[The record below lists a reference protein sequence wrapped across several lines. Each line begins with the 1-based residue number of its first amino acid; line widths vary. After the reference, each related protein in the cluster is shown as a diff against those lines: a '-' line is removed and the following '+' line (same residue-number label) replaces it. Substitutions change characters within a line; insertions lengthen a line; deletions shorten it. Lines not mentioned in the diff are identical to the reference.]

1 MQLFVL
7 NMHFECGSDGAV
19 LIHGDDII
27 FIGIESWVTS
37 KLLPGLASEFK
48 LTQCYVKRHEG
59 GSFEFLKR
67 LHVIDPGYSS
77 ITIYPE
83 PKHVTSMVEK
93 FTKANGK
100 PPRWCKTPC
109 SSVPIPASEH
119 PSLPLSESMVS
130 EYQLLV

>member
-77 ITIYPE
+77 ITI
-83 PKHVTSMVEK
+83 
-93 FTKANGK
+93 
-100 PPRWCKTPC
+100 
-109 SSVPIPASEH
+109 
-119 PSLPLSESMVS
+119 
-130 EYQLLV
+130 